1 MIPRG
6 GHNPLEPA
14 ALGKPIVMGQHVFN
28 FQVICDELVA
38 EEALV
43 LLAPEQVLSCLTDW
57 LTDTEERKRRG
68 RTCLS
73 GPESR
78 RFAAPPDR
86 D

>member
-1 MIPRG
+1 
-6 GHNPLEPA
+6 
-14 ALGKPIVMGQHVFN
+14 MGQHVFN

-68 RTCLS
+68 RGRACLDRNR
-73 GPESR
+73 GALQRLLTGIDQRLGLSR
-78 RFAAPPDR
+78 R
-86 D
+86 